1 MTSLGVRGRVWND
14 VIEFAKMLNGRRS
27 FEDIFDEML
36 MTSLGEILSSKFLEN
51 FDDVIVK

>member
-14 VIEFAKMLNGRRS
+14 VEFAKMLNGRRS

-36 MTSLGEILSSKFLEN
+36 MTSLGEILRSKFLEN